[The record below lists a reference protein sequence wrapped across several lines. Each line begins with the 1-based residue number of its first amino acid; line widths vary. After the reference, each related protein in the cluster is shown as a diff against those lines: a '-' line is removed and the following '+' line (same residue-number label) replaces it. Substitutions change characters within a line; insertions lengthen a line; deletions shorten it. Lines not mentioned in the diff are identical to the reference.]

1 MCGSIGAGPLARR
14 RLCRKSGGLLGTG
27 GAYGGVGKRGV
38 HRPLRYRL
46 QGLSGRAEITH
57 QALHASSGHAQ
68 VLGDKRAKLSQSGG
82 TRRRIQRQETQR
94 GGQGLAH
101 QLRGDAHQIPDG
113 ACYQGAGLAERGR
126 DGCII
131 EIDIF
136 RRFE

>member
-1 MCGSIGAGPLARR
+1 M
-14 RLCRKSGGLLGTG
+14 
-27 GAYGGVGKRGV
+27 

-46 QGLSGRAEITH
+46 QGLSSRAEIAH
-57 QALHASSGHAQ
+57 QALHAGSGHAQ

-113 ACYQGAGLAERGR
+113 ARHQGASLAERSR

>member
-1 MCGSIGAGPLARR
+1 M
-14 RLCRKSGGLLGTG
+14 
-27 GAYGGVGKRGV
+27 

-46 QGLSGRAEITH
+46 QGLSSRAEIAH
-57 QALHASSGHAQ
+57 QALHAGSGHAQ

-101 QLRGDAHQIPDG
+101 QLRGDAHQVPDG
-113 ACYQGAGLAERGR
+113 ARHQGASLAERGR

-136 RRFE
+136 RRFK